1 MTTRQTGI
9 RCRATATDLY
19 AACLAG
25 AQKELATLEYMEQL
39 KRPILSFEASA
50 ERHDGTVVPF
60 SLRVYEPELDEKLG
74 NFCFI
79 ECPFIRQRPFR
90 IFGVDQEQACEL
102 SVKFINW
109 DARV

>member
-1 MTTRQTGI
+1 
-9 RCRATATDLY
+9 
-19 AACLAG
+19 
-25 AQKELATLEYMEQL
+25 MEQL
-39 KRPILSFEASA
+39 KRLILSFEASA

-74 NFCFI
+74 DFCFI

-109 DARV
+109 MLEYDVVRLMDAQGQEVHIPRISWPGPG